1 MPRLQCGRRFP
12 TPVGRARVGKHRRA
26 EDEYVR
32 PPLRLELVSAAAFA
46 AAKRRGN
53 DGDFDSVDEFVTGV
67 RASEYFRKAFRGRR
81 PGPVWFE
88 LVPEPENRYD
98 GCAVAVDLEGERVG
112 YVAASMAA
120 HLHWRVRQ
128 LNRDGLAC
136 FVPGWQDLDEVW
148 MALPTFQALDRRVD
162 AERALAEVEAVW
174 TDLPS
179 EVRARVQEN
188 SFHIRERDVWAHW
201 CARRHLAPCAGIP
214 ARPDPDQVPPLV
226 NWFLMDCR
234 REVMAERARVRAVE
248 REAARAAKKG
258 EIAARRR
265 AKEQK
270 KADRDQRIGVAL
282 RGGGS
287 VTGTARAL
295 GVSEHLVR
303 RVRDE
308 LGLTPMT
315 QTGGP
320 AQGQQ
325 QRVARA
331 QRALTLFGEGMSRA
345 DIGRELGIG
354 VDSVKDLLSLARFLA
369 EPERFAGR
377 LEYARRAHEQRWTNG
392 QVPTSG
398 ARRAVTDARALALT
412 QPAAL
417 VPPSSGQASV

>member
-1 MPRLQCGRRFP
+1 M
-12 TPVGRARVGKHRRA
+12 GKHRRA
-26 EDEYVR
+26 EGEYVR
-32 PPLRLELVSAAAFA
+32 PPQRLELVSAAAFVA
-46 AAKRRGN
+46 ARRRGN
-53 DGDFDSVDEFVTGV
+53 DGDFDTVDEFVTGV
-67 RASEYFRKAFRGRR
+67 RAWDYFRKVFRGRR

-98 GCAVAVDLEGERVG
+98 GCAVAVDLDGERAG

-136 FVPGWQDLDEVW
+136 FVPGSHDDDEVW
-148 MALPTFQALDRRVD
+148 MALPTFQALNPRVD
-162 AERALAEVEAVW
+162 ADRALAEVAAVW
-174 TDLPS
+174 ADLPG
-179 EVRARVQEN
+179 EVRARIEG
-188 SFHIRERDVWAHW
+188 SSYHILEREVWAQW

-214 ARPDPDQVPPLV
+214 ARPDLEQVPPLV
-226 NWFLMDCR
+226 NRLLMDRR
-234 REVMAERARVRAVE
+234 REVMAERALVRVAE
-248 REAARAAKKG
+248 REAARAAK
-258 EIAARRR
+258 EEEAAARRR
-265 AKEQK
+265 AKEQEK
-270 KADRDQRIGVAL
+270 TDREERIGAAL

-295 GVSEHLVR
+295 EVSENLVR

-308 LGLTPMT
+308 LGMTPLTP
-315 QTGGP
+315 TGGA

-331 QRALTLFGEGMSRA
+331 QRALDLLEAGMSRA

-377 LEYARRAHEQRWTNG
+377 LDYARRAHEQRWTNG
-392 QVPTSG
+392 QVSTSG
-398 ARRAVTDARALALT
+398 ARRAVTDARALALAR
-412 QPAAL
+412 PAAL
-417 VPPSSGQASV
+417 VSPPAAQESI